1 MALSSGCGGW
11 EGGPG
16 GKLSDGG
23 QRSVENWEKMVSHK
37 TERDDGICNI
47 KFSWDTDVAFFSY

>member
-1 MALSSGCGGW
+1 MALSSGRGGGGW

-23 QRSVENWEKMVSHK
+23 QRSVENWEKRVSIS
-37 TERDDGICNI
+37 RDREGGWNI
-47 KFSWDTDVAFFSY
+47 PY